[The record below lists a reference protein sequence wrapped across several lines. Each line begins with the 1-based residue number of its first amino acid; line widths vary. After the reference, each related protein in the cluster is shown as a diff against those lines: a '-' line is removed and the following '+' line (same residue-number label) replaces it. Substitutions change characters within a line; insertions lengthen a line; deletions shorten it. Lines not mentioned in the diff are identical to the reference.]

1 MNCMP
6 SLGDVIAVL
15 ALAVS
20 GYAVWTTTKFNRRQ
34 ILLVESQE
42 RLNAVLLEQGESQA
56 LSAQKADLDAN
67 FVKLGSNKHRLKIW
81 NKGQAPARNV
91 RIDFPDGNEV
101 IDDWDLRE
109 KFPMEI
115 LERYQSVELIASV
128 AWGTRRKHKVRLRW
142 EDAFSDTNDK
152 TVYPTL

>member
-34 ILLVESQE
+34 VSLVESQKQ
-42 RLNAVLLEQGESQA
+42 LNAVLLEQGESQA
-56 LSAQKADLDAN
+56 RSAQKADLDAS
-67 FVKLGSNKHRLKIW
+67 FIRLGSNRHRLKIW

-91 RIDFPDGNEV
+91 RIDFPDGIDV
-101 IDDWDLRE
+101 ISHSELRE
-109 KFPMEI
+109 KFPLES
-115 LERYQSVELIASV
+115 LERLQSVELVASIAL
-128 AWGTRRKHKVRLRW
+128 GTKRKHKVRLQW
-142 EDAFSDTNDK
+142 ADDFSETNDK